1 MSSIIRIKRSSVA
14 GNPNTLAAGE
24 LAYSALTDNGSNGGD
39 RLYIGIGTETSGN
52 AANHFVIGGKYF
64 TDMLDHTRGALTAN
78 SAIVTDADN
87 KIDDLKVDNLELNGN
102 TLSSTN
108 TNGNVLLDPN
118 GAGYVQAVGTNVFVL
133 PVGNTAQRVNDV
145 QGAIRYNT
153 ELSSFE
159 GYSGTNWGSLGGV
172 KSVDGL
178 TYITAESTPGASD
191 DILSFVTNGTERL
204 FIDTDSAEFDATV
217 VVKVDNTTQ
226 STTTTDGA
234 LVVAGGVGIAKDL
247 RVAGNIYAANFT
259 GTGSVSLGNINIT
272 DNTISSTNTNG
283 DINITP
289 DGTGKTVLTNAYI
302 GGDSIAEYVQDTV
315 ASQIVAGEGID
326 VTYNDGAATL
336 TIDAEIATTSN
347 RGVASFADANFTV
360 TDGAVATKNI
370 TLGTSTLT
378 NGSTTTTLAGLQ
390 QLDVDNI
397 RIDGNIISSTD
408 TDGDINITPV
418 GTGKTVVTNLYLG
431 LDTIAEYIQD
441 VVGSQVAAGE
451 GIDVT
456 YNDGTGALTIDAEI
470 ATTSNRGVAS
480 FADANFIVTDG
491 AVVTKNITLG
501 TSTLTNGSTTTS
513 LAGLQQLDVDNISVD
528 GNTISSTNTD
538 GHINIVPNGTGDVK
552 LTADTTIVGDLN
564 ANATITT
571 NGNGDLILNTNSGTD
586 SGKITILDGANANIE
601 IEPNGLGDVKL
612 IADTTVVGDV
622 NTDAIIT
629 TNGTGDLTLSTNSG
643 GNSGTIKIEDGI
655 DNHIILTPAGTGDV
669 KLVADTT
676 VVGDAD
682 ANATITTN
690 GTGDLTLSTNGG
702 VDSGT
707 ITIPDGADANISI
720 DPNGTGNITVNSA
733 RIINLADPVNPQDAA
748 TKNYV
753 DDVAQGLA
761 VKPAVR
767 VATTENLTAT
777 YANGTNGVGATLTLA
792 ASATLTIDGVSLTAL
807 YTGILVKNQTNAFEN
822 GRYFISQV
830 GNISTPWILTRCP
843 KCDEAS
849 EIPSMYVFVQ
859 EGTANAA
866 TGWVAVVEDFG
877 AFDVG
882 VDDIVFYQF
891 AGAGNYLAGDALAF
905 GLDGRT
911 FNVVVAANGGIEITD
926 DALQLKSTVAG
937 SGLTYSNGV
946 ISVGGTTDRI
956 TVSDDAID
964 IASTYVGQN
973 TITTLG
979 TIGTGTW
986 QGTIISPTYGG
997 TGVNNG
1003 TKTITLGG
1011 NLTTSGAFA
1020 TTLTVTAETNVTLPT
1035 TGTLATLA
1043 GTETFTNKT
1052 LTSPTITGGS
1062 INNTPIGATT
1072 ASTGRFTTVTI
1083 TGTDASSSTTT
1094 GALVVAGGLGVGE
1107 DIYVAQDIIGAGAG
1121 TSDLDGFNI
1130 DGGTY

>member
-1 MSSIIRIKRSSVA
+1 MASIIRIKRSTVA
-14 GNPNTLAAGE
+14 GNPTTLAAGE
-24 LAYSALTDNGSNGGD
+24 LAYSGLTDNGSNGGD
-39 RLYIGIGTETSGN
+39 RLYIGIGTETGGN

-64 TDMLDHTRGALTAN
+64 TDMLDHTRGTLTAN
-78 SAIVTDADN
+78 SAIITDAN
-87 KIDDLKVDNLELNGN
+87 SKIDDLKVDNLELNGN
-102 TLSSTN
+102 TLSSTD

-118 GAGYVQAVGTNVFVL
+118 GTGYVQAVGTNVFVL
-133 PVGNTAQRVNDV
+133 PVGTTAQRVNDV

-226 STTTTDGA
+226 SSATTNGA

-289 DGTGKTVLTNAYI
+289 NGTGKTVLTNAYI

-315 ASQIVAGEGID
+315 AGQIVAGEGID

-378 NGSTTTTLAGLQ
+378 NGSTTTSLAGLQ

-397 RIDGNIISSTD
+397 R
-408 TDGDINITPV
+408 
-418 GTGKTVVTNLYLG
+418 
-431 LDTIAEYIQD
+431 
-441 VVGSQVAAGE
+441 
-451 GIDVT
+451 
-456 YNDGTGALTIDAEI
+456 
-470 ATTSNRGVAS
+470 
-480 FADANFIVTDG
+480 
-491 AVVTKNITLG
+491 
-501 TSTLTNGSTTTS
+501 
-513 LAGLQQLDVDNISVD
+513 VD
-528 GNTISSTNTD
+528 GNTISSTDTD

-552 LTADTTIVGDLN
+552 LTADTTVVGDAN

-571 NGNGDLILNTNSGTD
+571 NGTGNLTLSTNEGTNSGTIVIVNGVNGDIGIIPNGDGKINLSTHIVNVGDLNTNATITTYGTGDLILNTNGGTN

-601 IEPNGLGDVKL
+601 IEPNGTGDVKL
-612 IADTTVVGDV
+612 VSDTTIVGDL
-622 NTDAIIT
+622 NADAIIT

-643 GNSGTIKIEDGI
+643 TNSGTIKIEDGI

-676 VVGDAD
+676 VVGDAN

-690 GTGDLTLSTNGG
+690 GTGDLTLSTNSG
-702 VDSGT
+702 VNSGT
-707 ITIPDGADANISI
+707 ITIPDGVDTDISI

-767 VATTENLTAT
+767 VATTANLTAT
-777 YANGTNGVGATLTLA
+777 YDNGTSGVGSTLTLA

-849 EIPSMYVFVQ
+849 EIPSMYIFVQ

-866 TGWVAVVEDFG
+866 TGWVAVVEDFN

-882 VDDIVFYQF
+882 IDDIVFYQF
-891 AGAGNYLAGDALAF
+891 AGAGNYLAGDALTF

-911 FNVVVAANGGIEITD
+911 FNVVVAASGGIEIVS

-937 SGLTYSNGV
+937 SGLTYNAGV
-946 ISVGGTTDRI
+946 ISIGGTTNRI

-986 QGTIISPTYGG
+986 QGTIIDPTYGG

-1020 TTLTVTAETNVTLPT
+1020 TTLTVTNTTNVTLPT

-1062 INNTPIGATT
+1062 INNTSIGATT

-1107 DIYVAQDIIGAGAG
+1107 DIYVAQDIIGAGAA

>member
-1 MSSIIRIKRSSVA
+1 MASIIRIKRSSVA

-39 RLYIGIGTETSGN
+39 RLYIGIGTETAGN

-64 TDMLDHTRGALTAN
+64 TDMLDHTRGTLTAN
-78 SAIVTDADN
+78 SAIITDAN
-87 KIDDLKVDNLELNGN
+87 SKIDNLKVDNLELNSN
-102 TLSSTN
+102 TLSST
-108 TNGNVLLDPN
+108 
-118 GAGYVQAVGTNVFVL
+118 
-133 PVGNTAQRVNDV
+133 
-145 QGAIRYNT
+145 
-153 ELSSFE
+153 
-159 GYSGTNWGSLGGV
+159 
-172 KSVDGL
+172 
-178 TYITAESTPGASD
+178 
-191 DILSFVTNGTERL
+191 
-204 FIDTDSAEFDATV
+204 DA
-217 VVKVDNTTQ
+217 N
-226 STTTTDGA
+226 
-234 LVVAGGVGIAKDL
+234 
-247 RVAGNIYAANFT
+247 
-259 GTGSVSLGNINIT
+259 GNINIT
-272 DNTISSTNTNG
+272 PNGTGSIVLDGQNWPQADGTVNQYLKTNGSGQLAWAAIPSGSFTLAGDTGTDTFTTGETMTFTGSDPIDTSVSDNTITF
-283 DINITP
+283 
-289 DGTGKTVLTNAYI
+289 
-302 GGDSIAEYVQDTV
+302 SIKD
-315 ASQIVAGEGID
+315 
-326 VTYNDGAATL
+326 
-336 TIDAEIATTSN
+336 ATTTTK
-347 RGVASFADANFTV
+347 GAASFADANFTV
-360 TDGAVATKNI
+360 SSGAVSTK
-370 TLGTSTLT
+370 S
-378 NGSTTTTLAGLQ
+378 
-390 QLDVDNI
+390 
-397 RIDGNIISSTD
+397 
-408 TDGDINITPV
+408 
-418 GTGKTVVTNLYLG
+418 
-431 LDTIAEYIQD
+431 
-441 VVGSQVAAGE
+441 
-451 GIDVT
+451 
-456 YNDGTGALTIDAEI
+456 
-470 ATTSNRGVAS
+470 
-480 FADANFIVTDG
+480 
-491 AVVTKNITLG
+491 ITLG

-513 LAGLQQLDVDNISVD
+513 LAGLQQLDVDNIRVD
-528 GNTISSTNTD
+528 GNTISSTDTD

-552 LTADTTIVGDLN
+552 LTADTTVVGDANANAAITTNGTGNLTLSTNEGTNSGTIVIVNGVNGDIGIIPNGDGKVNLSTHIVNVGDLN
-564 ANATITT
+564 TNATITT
-571 NGNGDLILNTNSGTD
+571 YGTGDLILNTNGGTN

-601 IEPNGLGDVKL
+601 IEPNGTGDVKL
-612 IADTTVVGDV
+612 VADTTIVGDL
-622 NTDAIIT
+622 NADAIIT
-629 TNGTGDLTLSTNSG
+629 TNGTGDLTLSTNSST
-643 GNSGTIKIEDGI
+643 NSGTIKIEDGI

-676 VVGDAD
+676 VIGDAN

-690 GTGDLTLSTNGG
+690 GTGDLTLSTNSG
-702 VDSGT
+702 VNSGT
-707 ITIPDGADANISI
+707 ITIPDGVDTDISI
-720 DPNGTGNITVNSA
+720 DPNGTGSITVNSA

-753 DDVAQGLA
+753 DDVAQGLS

-767 VATTENLTAT
+767 VATTANLTAT
-777 YANGTNGVGATLTLA
+777 YDNGTNGVGSTLTLA

-849 EIPSMYVFVQ
+849 EIPSMYIFVQ

-866 TGWVAVVEDFG
+866 TGWVAVVEDFN

-882 VDDIVFYQF
+882 IDDIVFYQF
-891 AGAGNYLAGDALAF
+891 AGAGNYLAGDALTF

-911 FNVVVAANGGIEITD
+911 FNVVVAASGGIEIVS

-937 SGLTYSNGV
+937 SGLTYNAGV
-946 ISVGGTTDRI
+946 ISIGGTTNRI

-986 QGTIISPTYGG
+986 QGTIIDPTYGG

-1020 TTLTVTAETNVTLPT
+1020 TTLTVTDATNVTLPT

-1062 INNTPIGATT
+1062 INNTSIGATT